1 MFAGFHNLSPLV
13 TMFCSICNL
22 KLLIANWGFTYQS
35 CFISEPLRGHNI
47 HYSLAETNEI
57 NEHVVI
63 YTNVGSFQ
71 TFNCAPF
78 YKLSPL

>member
-1 MFAGFHNLSPLV
+1 MFASFHNQSPLV

-22 KLLIANWGFTYQS
+22 KLLIANWGFAYQS

-47 HYSLAETNEI
+47 HCSLAESNEI

-78 YKLSPL
+78 

>member
-1 MFAGFHNLSPLV
+1 MFAGFHNQSPIL
-13 TMFCSICNL
+13 TMFCSNL

-35 CFISEPLRGHNI
+35 CFISESPRGHNI
-47 HYSLAETNEI
+47 HNSLAETNEI

-71 TFNCAPF
+71 TFNCDPF
-78 YKLSPL
+78 YKFSPL